1 MSYYFFE
8 LLYIIFQISYPHTIQ
23 PFQNVD
29 AKSDVPLGIIVWSIE
44 INDYHILYLLS
55 YLVNISPIINR
66 TSLNTSSKNS
76 FYLEMRKKR
85 IWQRFYSENVNRNFL
100 IIDAYL
106 QKGNKTY
113 LCVKGLPMRS
123 WISEKTKGYIS
134 FAIIMSIAT
143 ANILSIHNMP
153 SLIT

>member
-1 MSYYFFE
+1 MSYYFVE
-8 LLYIIFQISYPHTIQ
+8 LLYKIFQISYPHTIQ
-23 PFQNVD
+23 PFQNLD
-29 AKSDVPLGIIVWSIE
+29 AKPDVPSGIIVWSIE
-44 INDYHILYLLS
+44 IDSYHILYLLNAS
-55 YLVNISPIINR
+55 LIIYR
-66 TSLNTSSKNS
+66 TSYNVSSKNS

-134 FAIIMSIAT
+134 FSIIMSMAT
-143 ANILSIHNMP
+143 ANIFSIHNMP

>member
-8 LLYIIFQISYPHTIQ
+8 LLYIIFQISYAHTIQ

-44 INDYHILYLLS
+44 IYHYHILYLLS
-55 YLVNISPIINR
+55 LSPVINR
-66 TSLNTSSKNS
+66 TSQNISSENS

-134 FAIIMSIAT
+134 FAIIMSRAT
-143 ANILSIHNMP
+143 ANIFSIHNMP